1 VAGKLDRADAERT
14 QPQVGSGALAIEL
27 RHLRYFLAVFE
38 ELHFGRAAERLH
50 IAQPPLSQAIRR
62 LEEELGVQLLRR
74 TSRVVTPTEAG
85 RAFAKE
91 ARVVLSRF
99 DLAVAEARR
108 AGGAGSAL
116 RIGCVPD
123 LPIER
128 LLAFLGALEE
138 RLPASRQQV
147 RHLTG
152 HEQVR
157 QLRSGELDLAVL
169 HGGGTLPGIE
179 SEPLFPGEPVA
190 AFLARGHPLA
200 DRSTLGPSDL
210 EDETLVVI
218 PRTANPAFRDQWLV
232 RIDAAGYRFPS
243 VHEAGGPFARDLL
256 LAVASGAGVAFGAFS
271 LSDVTEVGAIVVRR
285 ALDPPV
291 SMPETVAAWPADA
304 PRRLRA
310 DLEAVREVA
319 CSIRRLPEPTGG
331 EPEPV

>member
-1 VAGKLDRADAERT
+1 VAVKLDRADAGRA
-14 QPQVGSGALAIEL
+14 QPRPGYGALAIEL

-85 RAFAKE
+85 RAFAEE
-91 ARVVLSRF
+91 ARAVLSRF

-128 LLAFLGALEE
+128 LLAFLAALEE
-138 RLPASRQQV
+138 QLPTSRQQV

-152 HEQVR
+152 QEQVR
-157 QLRSGELDLAVL
+157 QLRSGELDVAVL
-169 HGGGTLPGIE
+169 HGAGALPGVE
-179 SEPLFPGEPVA
+179 SEPLFAGEPVA
-190 AFLARGHPLA
+190 AFLGRGHHLA
-200 DRSTLGPSDL
+200 GRSTLRPSDL
-210 EDETLVVI
+210 EIETLVVI

-232 RIDAAGYRFPS
+232 RIDEAGYRFRS
-243 VHEAGGPFARDLL
+243 VHEAGGPSARDLL

-271 LSDVTEVGAIVVRR
+271 LSEVSEVGTIVVRR

-291 SMPETVAAWPADA
+291 SMPDTVAAWPADA

-310 DLEAVREVA
+310 DLEVVRVVA
-319 CSIRRLPEPTGG
+319 RTIRQLPGG
-331 EPEPV
+331 ATEPV

>member
-1 VAGKLDRADAERT
+1 MAGKLDRADAERT
-14 QPQVGSGALAIEL
+14 EPGPGPGAPAIEM

-85 RAFAKE
+85 RAFADE
-91 ARVVLSRF
+91 ARAVLSRF
-99 DLAVAEARR
+99 DLGVAETRR

-128 LLAFLGALEE
+128 LLAFLAALEE
-138 RLPASRQQV
+138 HLPASRQQV

-157 QLRSGELDLAVL
+157 QLRSGELDLAIL
-169 HGGGTLPGIE
+169 HDTRTLPGVE
-179 SEPLFPGEPVA
+179 SEPLFSGEPVA
-190 AFLARGHPLA
+190 AFLARDHRLA
-200 DRSTLGPSDL
+200 GRSTLRPADL
-210 EDETLVVI
+210 ENETLVVI
-218 PRTANPAFRDQWLV
+218 PRAANPVFRDRWLV
-232 RIDAAGYRFPS
+232 RIDEAGYRFQS
-243 VHEAGGPFARDLL
+243 VHEAGGPVARDLL

-271 LSDVTEVGAIVVRR
+271 LSDVSEVGAIVVRR

-291 SMPETVAAWPADA
+291 SMPDTVAAWPADA

-310 DLEAVREVA
+310 DLEAVRAVA
-319 CSIRRLPEPTGG
+319 RGLRLSELIGG
-331 EPEPV
+331 ETEPV